1 MLADISS
8 QSTNRW
14 RVNLSSF
21 KYYIDYL
28 YYLARDGN
36 DLLIEDQ
43 LIINE
48 YHFIFDQE
56 LIFKF
61 FKDYLAYG
69 GKGILINDQ
78 LIIDKVL
85 ILQPFKSYLVNYI
98 NGLSIK
104 DRL

>member
-1 MLADISS
+1 M
-8 QSTNRW
+8 
-14 RVNLSSF
+14 
-21 KYYIDYL
+21 
-28 YYLARDGN
+28 
-36 DLLIEDQ
+36 
-43 LIINE
+43 
-48 YHFIFDQE
+48 
-56 LIFKF
+56 IFKF